1 VTAKVASLHIVLV
14 HPEIHWNTGNVGRTC
29 LGAGAQLH
37 LVEPLGFS
45 LDAREVRRSG
55 LDYWPRVNPRV
66 WPDWPTL
73 EAALPDLGS
82 PYFFS
87 AEATQPYWDAVFTA
101 PTVLVFGCESV
112 GLPKEIRDRYRDRLL
127 RIPMQDP
134 GLRSLNLGTCVGI
147 AAFEALRQMRS
158 AAGQIV

>member
-1 VTAKVASLHIVLV
+1 VTVAGEQVNLHVVLV

-66 WPDWPTL
+66 WPDWASL
-73 EAALPDLGS
+73 ESALPELGS

-87 AEATQPYWDAVFTA
+87 AEATTLFWDAHYED
-101 PTVLVFGCESV
+101 PTVLVFGKESV
-112 GLPKEIRDRYRDRLL
+112 GLPAEIRDRHRERLL
-127 RIPMQDP
+127 RIPMVDP
-134 GLRSLNLGTCVGI
+134 ALRSLNLGTCVGI
-147 AAFEALRQMRS
+147 VAFEALRQMRS
-158 AAGQIV
+158 R